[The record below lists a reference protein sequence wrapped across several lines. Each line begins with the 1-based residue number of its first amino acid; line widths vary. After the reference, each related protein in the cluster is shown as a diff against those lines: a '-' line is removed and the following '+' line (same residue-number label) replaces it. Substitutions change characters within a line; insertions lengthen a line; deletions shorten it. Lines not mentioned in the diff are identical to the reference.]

1 MSKTLAILALALFVF
16 PVQAYTQTNKAQQS
30 SKSDKPAPP
39 VAPVV
44 PQQQDSQRLLP
55 EHQDH
60 VQADV
65 RVVSAPTKDRYDKAA
80 FWINVALAGIGII
93 GVVIGIGTLLFL
105 RRQTAHIK
113 RQADQMEA
121 QLQEMKKVSELENKT
136 LILQYRPKVIV
147 RNATAKAFSK
157 EIGGGVFSEPVR
169 CVVAFQ
175 IVNIGGSP
183 AHIVDG
189 DIYLL
194 SALSSGIEEEV
205 EFKESTHVGIG
216 QRTLQPGER
225 ETIEFGLD
233 TRIPNDA
240 RWVEFYKGASSHSIF
255 LLGTIWYRDD
265 LEIPRQTGLHRS
277 YDPKTKTFVPRRDS
291 EEDYS
296 D

>member
-1 MSKTLAILALALFVF
+1 MLTALRIIALSLLIF
-16 PVQAYTQTNKAQQS
+16 PMQTYAQSDKAQQA
-30 SKSDKPAPP
+30 SKGDKP
-39 VAPVV
+39 
-44 PQQQDSQRLLP
+44 SLP
-55 EHQDH
+55 TTSFAQNEGGTPALKTEDRKHID
-60 VQADV
+60 ADV
-65 RVVSAPTKDRYDKAA
+65 RVIQTPTKDSYDKAA
-80 FWINVALAGIGII
+80 FWINAALAGIGII
-93 GVVIGIGTLLFL
+93 GVGIGIGTLLFL

-194 SALSSGIEEEV
+194 SARASGLEEEI

-225 ETIEFGLD
+225 EAIEFGLD

-291 EEDYS
+291 EEEYS